1 MISSQFPDLSNDK
14 QRLELRDDE
23 SGEVTVLVPSPEDG
37 VSSAQHPT
45 DLARVLTAWDQL
57 PEAIR
62 TAILALVD
70 AAHKV
75 QGGGRD

>member
-1 MISSQFPDLSNDK
+1 VPI
-14 QRLELRDDE
+14 
-23 SGEVTVLVPSPEDG
+23 LVPSSKDDVSNAPLPPE
-37 VSSAQHPT
+37 
-45 DLARVLTAWDQL
+45 LARVVAVWDEL

-70 AAHKV
+70 AAHKT